1 MGRGEYGSPQQKQSP
16 PNRYLCRIDIFKA
29 YRLTDHVQSGKPIA
43 RDQDT
48 SPDMVLWQ
56 PKSSPLELILRDPVG
71 PRWDFLGHAPG
82 AKKKSKFCSLRPSFF
97 DEIP

>member
-1 MGRGEYGSPQQKQSP
+1 MSMGVLSRS
-16 PNRYLCRIDIFKA
+16 NHRWIDIFKA